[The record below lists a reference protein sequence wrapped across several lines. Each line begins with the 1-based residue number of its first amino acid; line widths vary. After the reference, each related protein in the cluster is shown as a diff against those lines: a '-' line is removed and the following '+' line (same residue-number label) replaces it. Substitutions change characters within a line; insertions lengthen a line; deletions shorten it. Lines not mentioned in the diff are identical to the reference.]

1 MSAPTPNT
9 GNFPPCP
16 TSKRSITEPSQN
28 DDIEDNAAGSMR
40 WFSVGTFLILGLVV
54 LLI

>member
-1 MSAPTPNT
+1 VPFTGSAS
-9 GNFPPCP
+9 
-16 TSKRSITEPSQN
+16 SKRSTEPSQN

-40 WFSVGTFLILGLVV
+40 WFSVGTFLILAFVV